1 MQRGTRMST
10 RLRDERDTPLDHV
23 TVTLGWD
30 PATPS
35 RWFGRRKDID
45 LNAAALLFAG
55 DRLID
60 VVYHERLSSTDGS
73 VRLHGDSITGEG
85 EGDDEIITVDLTRIP
100 AEVTTVLFL
109 VTCYTGQTFEQI
121 ANAYCR
127 VMDSAAGTQ
136 IARYDLTDG
145 GDHTGL
151 VLGTVRRTDGVWH
164 FDTVG
169 KGVRARHP
177 VEAVPLLAGLV

>member
-1 MQRGTRMST
+1 MST
-10 RLRDERDTPLDHV
+10 RPHDERDTRLDHV
-23 TVTLGWD
+23 TIALGWD

-35 RWFGRRKDID
+35 RWFSRRKDID
-45 LNAAALLFAG
+45 LNAAALLFAA
-55 DRLID
+55 DRLVD
-60 VVYHERLSSTDGS
+60 VVYHERISSADGS

-85 EGDDEIITVDLTRIP
+85 DGDDEVITADLTRIP
-100 AEVTTVLFL
+100 SEVTTVLFL

-121 ANAYCR
+121 DNAYCR
-127 VMDSAAGTQ
+127 VIDSVADTQ
-136 IARYDLTDG
+136 IARYDLTGG

-151 VLGTVRRTDGVWH
+151 VLGRVRRTDGVWH

-177 VEAVPLLAGLV
+177 VEAVPLLGDYVG